1 MTRPCVRC
9 LDKFWGILP
18 QFNTSTAVPV
28 LPGTFGIISFSF
40 CRVRGVDAEM
50 SRLGDG
56 AEGFARSLAVATV
69 APGGTFA
76 VGGALVLDEVSQNLR
91 DAFFLA

>member
-1 MTRPCVRC
+1 
-9 LDKFWGILP
+9 
-18 QFNTSTAVPV
+18 
-28 LPGTFGIISFSF
+28 
-40 CRVRGVDAEM
+40 M

-76 VGGALVLDEVSQNLR
+76 VGGALVLDEVSRNLR
-91 DAFFLA
+91 DASFLA